1 MFAYFSADTDEAQV
15 MQPPA
20 LLPSLPCSL
29 PIAHFV
35 ANCNELFYLPRRS
48 GKVRSLSAN

>member
-15 MQPPA
+15 MQHTR
-20 LLPSLPCSL
+20 LPSLPYPL

-35 ANCNELFYLPRRS
+35 ANCNELFYLPRRT